1 MQWIAMITM
10 LIDHIGAIFF
20 PTELI
25 WRMIGRLSFPIYLY
39 LLVSGYHRTRSYPKY
54 ALRLTLLAIVSQLPY
69 QYAFDTTR
77 FNVIASLLVCLL
89 VLKLLDSPKVFLFL
103 KYAGVIAAIF
113 LMEWL
118 PFDYGA
124 YGLILCLIYRYL
136 TGEQLMIAHFITEIA
151 AMIRYKWSIQFISIM
166 VSYVINVHPN
176 LIQSLT
182 KFRAPSIIWRSFY
195 PLHLIIL
202 VLISNYI
209 NLLGNY

>member
-20 PTELI
+20 PSEAL

-39 LLVSGYHRTRSYPKY
+39 LLVTGYYRTRSYPKY
-54 ALRLTLLAIVSQLPY
+54 VLRLTLLAIVSQLPY

-77 FNVIASLLVCLL
+77 INVIATLLVCLL
-89 VLKLLDSPKVFLFL
+89 ILKLLDLPKSFLAL
-103 KYAGVIAAIF
+103 KVAGVIATIV
-113 LMEWL
+113 LLEWL

-136 TGEQLMIAHFITEIA
+136 NGQQLMIAHFITELV
-151 AMIRYKWSIQFISIM
+151 AMIRYEWRIQFVSLI
-166 VSYVINVHPN
+166 VSYVLNYYPN
-176 LIQSLT
+176 HVQQLN
-182 KFRAPSIIWRSFY
+182 KFRAPRIIWRSFY

-202 VLISNYI
+202 ALISTFI
-209 NLLGNY
+209 NMLGNY